1 MPAGGPAI
9 DPDTEQDMSLTA
21 LLQNNYTAQGQ
32 NSLSFESYVYSA
44 NVKQIGTL
52 IQASAPVE
60 FGGMNPY
67 MINIIGG
74 VDQNGNPYS
83 NFAVASNTDDL
94 LNSMNSIWMTGGDDG
109 NVTESNFESLVSN
122 YFTGDN
128 ITPLLDHY
136 RFPITHFYDSGYTNN
151 TKEAILSFLNQRDD
165 VYLQMTTFIWSN
177 QSPPNDGAQDQS
189 AGSALLANARSYVE
203 SEVYGT
209 PTCRVS
215 IDAQCGQLAAPAG
228 YMGGWVSPVF
238 HVLNLNAAFF
248 SGTRMS
254 GTPQGR
260 PNNQI
265 NIFNKVSWTN
275 STVTQEQLNW
285 DTGLNVMT
293 YCDLNT
299 LYYASRRT
307 IYSNSTSMLSDE
319 LFVHIIVYIKK
330 IVRHIFTYFVG
341 RDEPVSQLQDII
353 SNQIDSAIFTA
364 FGQQVSSSTSVS
376 QTALDVKNGYSYT
389 VTVKL
394 EGNMPNRV
402 WNVIIPV
409 SREPSSSSS
418 TTSSSSTSSSSN

>member
-1 MPAGGPAI
+1 
-9 DPDTEQDMSLTA
+9 
-21 LLQNNYTAQGQ
+21 
-32 NSLSFESYVYSA
+32 
-44 NVKQIGTL
+44 
-52 IQASAPVE
+52 
-60 FGGMNPY
+60 
-67 MINIIGG
+67 
-74 VDQNGNPYS
+74 
-83 NFAVASNTDDL
+83 
-94 LNSMNSIWMTGGDDG
+94 
-109 NVTESNFESLVSN
+109 
-122 YFTGDN
+122 
-128 ITPLLDHY
+128 
-136 RFPITHFYDSGYTNN
+136 
-151 TKEAILSFLNQRDD
+151 
-165 VYLQMTTFIWSN
+165 
-177 QSPPNDGAQDQS
+177 
-189 AGSALLANARSYVE
+189 
-203 SEVYGT
+203 
-209 PTCRVS
+209 
-215 IDAQCGQLAAPAG
+215 
-228 YMGGWVSPVF
+228 
-238 HVLNLNAAFF
+238 
-248 SGTRMS
+248 MS